1 MNMGLGENNLKIIVD
16 SIPQFVL
23 VLNEGDQLVFA
34 NKSARTF
41 LGYHEKESDELKF
54 SNFVISVTEIT
65 AGDSSTEK
73 LYQIG
78 LKAKDGV
85 DYKFLFTKFF
95 IDYQEG
101 KLSCLIQKGVSLPSL
116 SEVDGYTHYK
126 NIVDAIPDLLFVV
139 DNEFRITHYYSPG
152 TELLVLP
159 PLSFIGK
166 KVTEALPPDVSS
178 IVIDSL
184 NEALQ
189 EGKAND
195 RNYSISFGPDE
206 HWYQLSVNC
215 YKSNNKPGFIA
226 LVRDITQS
234 RTNEMALIESES
246 RYRTLAENANAAI
259 GITDEAENLVFVN
272 QTFARILGYSY
283 EELIGKSL
291 AELAPVEIFN
301 TFKEKTSSRMPGV
314 SETYETILIHKNGE
328 RKAFSVSASPLYSP
342 DNEYIGTIGVLID
355 ITLQKQATENLRET
369 SARLQAV
376 LSSMPDLLFIMD
388 REGNYL
394 DFFVNEQLFPDID
407 NRVLENASLKD
418 VFDES
423 QVEYVLSAIHECLQ
437 SRNTQIISYQLKN
450 KDKDKIEHYE
460 ARISAMDANKV
471 LIVARN
477 TSNLVALESDLIIHH
492 DQLNESKIILEK
504 QNLQL
509 LQLNELLR
517 KQNEEIITKNTEL
530 ALATEKAEASSRL
543 KTAFLNNISHEVRTP
558 LNGIVGFAQFIAD
571 EDMPANDKQE
581 YIEAMNISVSR
592 LMNTISDILDV
603 SLLMTGNMQVQHNKF
618 LMNELI
624 EEVYEKYEAV
634 AKEKMIDFRFDVPDS
649 QTITVI
655 NDKDFILKI
664 ITEIVD
670 NAIKYTNTGFVKY
683 GYKLAGDEI
692 EIFVEDSGIGISDE
706 TLPEIYEPFTQQDN
720 SNTRAFEG
728 SGLGLTLVRGLVD
741 LLNGTIHIQTKKDK
755 GTKFVISIPHHQ
767 PVAQSRGAITPAQ
780 EILERKSYKP
790 LILLAEDEELNIL
803 YSKQIFKNRNFR
815 LEFAKNGQEAIDKAK
830 NNPDIELILMD
841 IKMPVMD
848 GLEATRHIRQ
858 FRPDLPIIA
867 VTAYAGSEHHKLC
880 IDAGCTDYVSKPF
893 EPVELFELINRLI
906 AASR

>member
-1 MNMGLGENNLKIIVD
+1 
-16 SIPQFVL
+16 
-23 VLNEGDQLVFA
+23 
-34 NKSARTF
+34 
-41 LGYHEKESDELKF
+41 
-54 SNFVISVTEIT
+54 
-65 AGDSSTEK
+65 
-73 LYQIG
+73 IG
-78 LKAKDGV
+78 LKGKDGS
-85 DYKFLFTKFF
+85 DHKFLFTKTF
-95 IDYQEG
+95 IDNQNE
-101 KLSCLIQKGVSLPSL
+101 KLNCLIQSGISLPTSP
-116 SEVDGYTHYK
+116 EAEGHDHYK
-126 NIVDAIPDLLFVV
+126 QIVDAIPDLLFVV

-166 KVTEALPPDVSS
+166 TVTEALPPNISS
-178 IVIDSL
+178 VVLESL

-189 EGKAND
+189 DGKAHD
-195 RNYSISFGPDE
+195 RNYSLSFGPDE
-206 HWYQLSVNC
+206 YWFQLSVNC
-215 YKSNNKPGFIA
+215 YKSDNKPGYVA
-226 LVRDITQS
+226 LVREITQS

-259 GITDEAENLVFVN
+259 GITDTNENMVFVN
-272 QTFARILGYSY
+272 QTFARILGYSH
-283 EELIGKSL
+283 EELIGRSL
-291 AELAPVEIFN
+291 AEFSPKEEFES
-301 TFKEKTSSRMPGV
+301 FKKKTLSRLSDV

-328 RKAFSVSASPLYSP
+328 RKVFSVSASPLYSP

-376 LSSMPDLLFIMD
+376 LSSMPDLLFILD
-388 REGNYL
+388 RDGNYL
-394 DFFVNEQLFPDID
+394 DFFVNEQLYPDID
-407 NRVLENASLKD
+407 NKVLENAKLQD

-423 QVEYVLSAIHECLQ
+423 QVKYVLSAIHKCLAKRQ
-437 SRNTQIISYQLKN
+437 TQIISYQLKN
-450 KDKDKIEHYE
+450 KEKDKIEYYE
-460 ARISAMDANKV
+460 AQISAMDTDKV

-477 TSNLVALESDLIIHH
+477 TTNLVALESDLSIHH

-517 KQNEEIITKNTEL
+517 KQNEEIISKNTEL

-571 EDMPANDKQE
+571 EDMPAKDKQE
-581 YIEAMNISVSR
+581 YIEAMNMSVNR

-603 SLLMTGNMQVQHNKF
+603 SLLMTGNMQVQFDKF

-624 EEVYEKYEAV
+624 EEVYQKYEDV
-634 AKEKMIDFRFDVPDS
+634 AKEKEIDFKFILPDP

-655 NDKDFILKI
+655 NDKDFVLKI

-670 NAIKYTNTGFVKY
+670 NAIKYTNSGFVLY
-683 GYKLAGDEI
+683 GYKLVGDEI
-692 EIFVEDSGIGISDE
+692 EIFVEDSGIGISE
-706 TLPEIYEPFTQQDN
+706 EALPEIYEPFTQQDS
-720 SNTRAFEG
+720 SNTRSFEG

-741 LLNGTIHIQTKKDK
+741 LLDGTIHIQTKKDK
-755 GTKFVISIPHHQ
+755 GTKFVITIPHHQ
-767 PVAQSRGAITPAQ
+767 PAAQIRATIAPIQ
-780 EILERKSYKP
+780 EVSEGKSYKP
-790 LILLAEDEELNIL
+790 VILLAEDEELNIL
-803 YSKQIFKNRNFR
+803 YSKQIFKNRNFK
-815 LEFAKNGQEAIDKAK
+815 LEFAKNGLEAIDMAK
-830 NNPDIELILMD
+830 KMPDIELILMD

-858 FRPDLPIIA
+858 FRPDLPIVA

-880 IDAGCTDYVSKPF
+880 MDAGCTDYVSKPF